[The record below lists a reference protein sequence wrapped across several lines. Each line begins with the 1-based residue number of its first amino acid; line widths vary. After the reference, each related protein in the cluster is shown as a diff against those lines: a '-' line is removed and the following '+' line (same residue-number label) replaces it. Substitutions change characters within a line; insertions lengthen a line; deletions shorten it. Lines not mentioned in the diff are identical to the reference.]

1 MLFGTTR
8 DEDKADILEIRGTTR
23 DEMAIT
29 ITAYDINVGNYMK
42 ISYAVTNT
50 IYYYSLAS
58 PDVFNAGMNAI
69 EVDNSRLRSLYT
81 GLSKLGNYAQVLQT
95 STTDEYSFDL
105 FQNYETQI

>member
-50 IYYYSLAS
+50 IYYYYLAA
-58 PDVFNAGMNAI
+58 PDVFNAGMKAI
-69 EVDNSRLRSLYT
+69 EVDNSRLKSPYI
-81 GLSKLGNYAQVLQT
+81 GLSKLGSLCTGVSNV
-95 STTDEYSFDL
+95 
-105 FQNYETQI
+105 NN